1 MSWRWTP
8 KRVRIAWGGVLLA
21 AVVVFIV
28 VKDPDEV
35 VRWTSILGFFVAL
48 ISLLASITPRA
59 PQNPGPGLTQRLN
72 QAAEDLAAAVEQ
84 QWRAEE
90 RLRRVQ
96 DPFPL
101 PVRWAAAD
109 TVVTDHWATVWGS
122 AAGRE
127 AVSLS
132 GQLDRIVD
140 VFNRVPSGRLV
151 VLGKPGAGKTVLT
164 LRFALDL
171 LERRQP
177 QDRVPVIFPLA
188 SWHPGQQSLHEWMS
202 ERLTADYP
210 ALGALAPSG
219 SAWAW
224 ELVCTGRVLP
234 VLDGLDE
241 IPEPLRA
248 EAMHHLNRA
257 LDHDVPVVLTSRTDE
272 YRDIVEAVGVFAGA
286 AVVELL
292 PLDLDDLA
300 GYLPHTIHQPRRDGT
315 DPTTKWEPV
324 LTSLRENADRPG
336 TQAVVEV
343 LCTPL
348 MTSMA
353 CLAYSDTS
361 ADPTDLLDDRFADP
375 AALEQHLLDTFI
387 SAAYYHPTPPA
398 TMSASARVRY
408 RPEQAR
414 EWLRFIAR
422 HLNRLGT
429 RDLAWWQ
436 YVHAVPRLM
445 RGFLVGVTVGLAV
458 GLPAMFAVGPV
469 VGLVY
474 GLTFGLASGLVT
486 RLGWPQEPA
495 RVEMRFRGTMRPFF
509 RRFAVGLATG
519 FVIGF
524 AFNLPYVV
532 MLMLGLVL
540 GLAIGLRVWL
550 DTPAEV
556 ARAASPSIA
565 LRQDRTATLVFGLTF
580 GLMLGLVS
588 GIVIVWGTKRI
599 PLGLLLEL
607 PFGLIY
613 GLPAGLAGAVG
624 GAVAGSL
631 VYGRMGGLAFGLAG
645 AISVGLVVIPPGDA
659 AFGLVGGLVL
669 GLTTG
674 SLAMLAKAWGVFV
687 LSRMWLALRGHQP
700 WPLMEFLADA
710 HQRGVLRQVGG
721 VYQFRHARLQDQ
733 LAGSDPRLVASC
745 SGAPYPFI

>member
-1 MSWRWTP
+1 MRWRWTP
-8 KRVRIAWGGVLLA
+8 KRVRIAWGVVLLA
-21 AVVVFIV
+21 AVVVFVV

-48 ISLLASITPRA
+48 ISLLASIMPRA
-59 PQNPGPGLTQRLN
+59 PQPGPGLTQRLN
-72 QAAEDLAAAVEQ
+72 QTAEDLAAAVEQ

-90 RLRRVQ
+90 KLRRVQ
-96 DPFPL
+96 DPYPL
-101 PVRWAAAD
+101 PVRWTAAD
-109 TVVTDHWATVWGS
+109 TVVIDHWATVKQ
-122 AAGRE
+122 AAPGQE
-127 AVSLS
+127 VANLS
-132 GQLDRIVD
+132 GQLDHVVD
-140 VFNRVPSGRLV
+140 VFTRAPSGRLV

-164 LRFALDL
+164 LRFTLDL

-188 SWHPGQQSLHEWMS
+188 SWHPEQQILHEWMS

-210 ALGALAPSG
+210 ALGALTPSG
-219 SAWAW
+219 STWAW
-224 ELVCTGRVLP
+224 ELVCTGRLLP

-241 IPEPLRA
+241 IPEPLRG

-257 LDHDVPVVLTSRTDE
+257 LDHDVPVMLTSRTDE
-272 YRDIVEAVGVFAGA
+272 YRDLVETAGVFAGA

-300 GYLPHTIHQPRRDGT
+300 DYLPRTIHQARRGGT

-324 LTSLRENADRPG
+324 LASLRENADQPA
-336 TQAVVEV
+336 TQAAVEV

-353 CLAYSDTS
+353 SIAYSDTS
-361 ADPTDLLDDRFADP
+361 ADPTHLLDDRFADP

-387 SAAYYHPTPPA
+387 PAAYYHPTPPA

-445 RGFLVGVTVGLAV
+445 RGFLVGVTLGLAT
-458 GLPAMFAVGPV
+458 GLLGMLAAGPV

-474 GLTFGLASGLVT
+474 GLTFGLASGFVT

-509 RRFAVGLATG
+509 GRFAVGLVTG
-519 FVIGF
+519 FVVGF
-524 AFNLPYVV
+524 AFDLPYVV
-532 MLMLGLVL
+532 TLGLGLVF
-540 GLAIGLRVWL
+540 GIAIGLRVWL
-550 DTPAEV
+550 DTPADV
-556 ARAASPSIA
+556 ARAASPPIA
-565 LRQDRTATLVFGLTF
+565 LSQDRIATLVLGLTF
-580 GLMLGLVS
+580 GLMLGLGS
-588 GIVIVWGTKRI
+588 GIVIVRGARRI
-599 PLGLLLEL
+599 PPWLLFEL

-624 GAVAGSL
+624 GAVAGSI
-631 VYGRMGGLAFGLAG
+631 VYKRMGGIAFGLAG
-645 AISVGLVVIPPGDA
+645 TIAGLVIPPVDA
-659 AFGLVGGLVL
+659 VFGLMFGLVFGLA
-669 GLTTG
+669 TG
-674 SLAMLAKAWGVFV
+674 SLAMLAKAWGAFV
-687 LSRMWLALRGHQP
+687 LSRMWLAVRGHQP
-700 WPLMEFLADA
+700 WRLMEFLADA
-710 HQRGVLRQVGG
+710 HRRGVLRQVGG
-721 VYQFRHARLQDQ
+721 VYQFRHARLQDH
-733 LAGSDPRLVASC
+733 LAGPDPRPAANLL
-745 SGAPYPFI
+745 